1 MFGLRN
7 GIWQFLALA
16 VILGSPLSL
25 NAQATSAGQ
34 YFAAA
39 NQLYSSRNFNQ
50 AIQYYGAVVK
60 TNPNY
65 SPAYQGIAN
74 CYYALGNKQYAL
86 AYYQRAYQLSPN
98 AQLGQLIQSLQAQA
112 ATPAYGMGLPVARP
126 TPVNASLAM
135 GMRYFQAR
143 QYAAAIPYFQQATR
157 QIPNNY
163 RPFYYL
169 GYCYYMANQQKYG
182 ALYIGVAD
190 MKQPNASVRA
200 TADKIKANLSDDDAL
215 WVDDQLSKY
224 SDATGLRIPP
234 HKYKA
239 LFGFDFGLGMDYL
252 YNDPNQITQYTA
264 GKGSVSLTGVTP
276 SLIPLPSA
284 EFFVQVNP
292 NIELDLS
299 GTYLP
304 IGTLSYTWT
313 ELDTRS
319 PMEGGTDPYLPGSFY
334 DPPSG
339 TPNYYKLNYTTSIF
353 TGSLGFK
360 LLFGDPTVKAYFGA
374 GADISPVSL
383 TFQKT
388 VYNGSGQLQS
398 EDASSSDQSGGDYT
412 TVAFGGHAVLGAN
425 FILSRSLAFGPYI
438 GYKYLDATNF
448 KNPSG
453 TLSINQANG
462 DVGSSGVFNNTTLYN
477 TLPVA
482 TVPLDLDL
490 SGIFGGLNVSFA
502 F

>member
-1 MFGLRN
+1 MLGLRK

-25 NAQATSAGQ
+25 NAQASSAGQ
-34 YFAAA
+34 YFSAA
-39 NQLYSSRNFNQ
+39 NQLYSSRNYNQ

-65 SPAYQGIAN
+65 APAYQGIAN
-74 CYYALGNKQYAL
+74 CYYALGNRQYAL

-112 ATPAYGMGLPVARP
+112 APVP
-126 TPVNASLAM
+126 TPRPVNPSLAM

-157 QIPNNY
+157 QIPNDY

-169 GYCYYMANQQKYG
+169 GYSYYMANQQKYG

-200 TADKIKANLSDDDAL
+200 TSEKIKANLSDEDAQ

-224 SDATGLRIPP
+224 SDSTGLKIPP
-234 HKYKA
+234 RKNKVM
-239 LFGFDFGLGMDYL
+239 FGFDFGLGMEYL
-252 YNDPNQITQYTA
+252 VSDPTQITLAAAKQN
-264 GKGSVSLTGVTP
+264 SVALTGVTP

-284 EFFVQVNP
+284 EFFMQVSP
-292 NIELDLS
+292 NFELDFS

-304 IGTLSYTWT
+304 VGTLSYTWN
-313 ELDTRS
+313 EMAPWADL
-319 PMEGGTDPYLPGSFY
+319 YLPTGGGGYPVNFY
-334 DPPSG
+334 ANPQPSY
-339 TPNYYKLNYTTSIF
+339 YYKNNYTTSIF
-353 TGSLGFK
+353 TASLGFK

-374 GADISPVSL
+374 GADISPISL
-383 TFQKT
+383 TFKKT
-388 VYNGSGQLQS
+388 IYTQSNGLIG
-398 EDASSSDQSGGDYT
+398 EDPSSSDQPGEGDYT
-412 TVAFGGHAVLGAN
+412 TVAFGGHAVLGAD
-425 FILSRSLAFGPYI
+425 FILSRSLSFGPYI

-448 KNPSG
+448 KNSSG
-453 TLSINQANG
+453 TLTLNQDNG
-462 DVGSSGVFNNTTLYN
+462 DVGNSTVFGNAAIYN
-477 TLPVA
+477 PVPPN

-490 SGIFGGLNVSFA
+490 SGIYGGMSVRFA

>member
-1 MFGLRN
+1 MFGLRK
-7 GIWQFLALA
+7 GVWQFLALA

-25 NAQATSAGQ
+25 NAQSYSAGQ
-34 YFAAA
+34 YFSTA
-39 NQLYSSRNFNQ
+39 NQLYGSHNYNQ

-65 SPAYQGIAN
+65 GPAYQGIAN
-74 CYYALGNKQYAL
+74 CYYALGNRQYAL

-112 ATPAYGMGLPVARP
+112 APVP
-126 TPVNASLAM
+126 TPKPVNPSLAM

-157 QIPNNY
+157 QIPNDY

-190 MKQPNASVRA
+190 MKQPNATVRA
-200 TADKIKANLSDDDAL
+200 TSERIKANLSDEDAL

-224 SDATGLRIPP
+224 SETTGLKIPP
-234 HKYKA
+234 RKYKT
-239 LFGFDFGLGMDYL
+239 LFGFDAGLGMDYIL
-252 YNDPNQITQYTA
+252 SDPTQITQYVANQKT
-264 GKGSVSLTGVTP
+264 VSITGVTP
-276 SLIPLPSA
+276 SLLPLPTA
-284 EFFVQVNP
+284 EFFVQFNP

-304 IGTLSYTWT
+304 VGTLSYTWT
-313 ELDTRS
+313 ETYPWAFWDPNL
-319 PMEGGTDPYLPGSFY
+319 PNGGGGYPVNFY
-334 DPPSG
+334 DPAHQSSPY
-339 TPNYYKLNYTTSIF
+339 YYKNNYTTSVF
-353 TGSLGFK
+353 TTSLGFK

-374 GADISPVSL
+374 GADVSPISL
-383 TFQKT
+383 TFKKSIYDPLNNNAL
-388 VYNGSGQLQS
+388 VG
-398 EDASSSDQSGGDYT
+398 EDPSSSDQPGMGDYT

-438 GYKYLDATNF
+438 GYKYMDATNF
-448 KNPSG
+448 KNAAGS
-453 TLSINQANG
+453 LVINQNNG
-462 DVGSSGVFNNTTLYN
+462 DVGNSAVMGNANIYN
-477 TLPVA
+477 AVPTS

-490 SGIFGGLNVSFA
+490 SGIYGGLNVSFA